1 MAILYMMDNVLKYK
15 AENNVLSEKFQNQI
29 SISKKESK
37 SIRLGHKYLTPQF
50 PAWYFNNK
58 WF

>member
-1 MAILYMMDNVLKYK
+1 MDNVLKYK

-29 SISKKESK
+29 SKSKKEAK
-37 SIRLGHKYLTPQF
+37 LIRLAHKYLTPQF

-58 WF
+58 